1 MAGRDP
7 ICPYCGG
14 LVDKDQS
21 IQFKRRYYHKKCYE
35 KKISEIETLE
45 KERQREKEKQEKD
58 KKIKKA
64 KEVIPVIKAAVPE
77 EIAVARENFY
87 KKVKEISKT
96 DSLELKIYA
105 ISDKFYSS
113 YENMTW
119 EGMTKALEYYYN
131 YCENEP
137 NGNVVGIIPYVY
149 TEAERFYEQIDSLKP
164 EERSLSEL
172 YKKKKIKIIPHKTD
186 RKEIDISEI
195 GV

>member
-1 MAGRDP
+1 MAGRGP
-7 ICPYCGG
+7 ICPYCGR

-35 KKISEIETLE
+35 KYISEAEA
-45 KERQREKEKQEKD
+45 KENERQKKKEQREKD
-58 KKIKKA
+58 KRTRKA
-64 KEVIPVIKAAVPE
+64 KEVIPVIKDAVPE

-87 KKVKEISKT
+87 KKVKELSRT
-96 DSLELKIYA
+96 DHLELKIYA

-119 EGMTKALEYYYN
+119 EGMTKTLEYFYD

-137 NGNVVGIIPYVY
+137 KETIVGIIPYIY
-149 TEAERFYEQIDSLKP
+149 TEAQEFFEHIDSLKP
-164 EERSLSEL
+164 EERSLDDI

-186 RKEIDISEI
+186 RKEIDISSL

>member
-7 ICPYCGG
+7 VCPYCGG

-21 IQFKRRYYHKKCYE
+21 IQFKRRYYHSKCYE
-35 KKISEIETLE
+35 KKISEIETQE
-45 KERQREKEKQEKD
+45 KERQREKEKQEKN

-64 KEVIPVIKAAVPE
+64 KEVIPIIKAAVPE

-87 KKVKEISKT
+87 KKVKEISRT
-96 DSLELKIYA
+96 ESLDLKIYA

-119 EGMTKALEYYYN
+119 EGMTKTLEYFYD

-137 NGNVVGIIPYVY
+137 KGNVVGIIPYIY
-149 TEAERFYEQIDSLKP
+149 TEAQKFFDQIDSLKP
-164 EERSLSEL
+164 EERSLDDI
-172 YKKKKIKIIPHKTD
+172 YKKRKIKIIPHKTD
-186 RKEIDISEI
+186 RKEIDISSL